1 MLVLDVLWYLS
12 ALDII
17 YTAAKETPLSVL
29 QFPARLTPVKGE
41 NVSIYCSIPLFRPNA
56 WVAVYWR
63 RNGQDGTLDSE
74 TDKRKIM
81 TPFKQGSAE
90 FHLLNVTFQDSGV
103 YYCSVRDLKGMISN
117 GNGTELIVHVPPT
130 PVTIFC
136 PSSPSFTLLCTT
148 TRFFPK
154 EFNLTW
160 YKNDVE
166 ITSGINITERRNQEG
181 LYQVFS
187 VLKPV
192 KSGSVYTCQVSHV
205 SLGLPANDSCTVPGQ
220 GNGIRSSLYPI
231 VYGCAAGGLI
241 ILLLVIIIKRC
252 KLSRIEGTEISED
265 IPGQVEEQTV
275 LGGEAGSPSY
285 AVLNISTHRKTGK
298 SRREDERT
306 VYAQYKQET
315 DVQVAYASPDFT
327 ASQKTAIREQKKRR
341 AEYAEIK
348 ISKPI
353 GESEIA

>member
-220 GNGIRSSLYPI
+220 G
-231 VYGCAAGGLI
+231 
-241 ILLLVIIIKRC
+241 
-252 KLSRIEGTEISED
+252 TEISED